1 MSRSSFADV
10 RVMTSGCP
18 LPPTPP
24 SLRIFNAMNSP
35 ASSADQP
42 VSTDGLPQLPDSP
55 GAFIDATWEDVAP
68 YYEALATAELTPGR
82 ERAWLTTWSQLDAM
96 IGEAGS
102 LAMIAYTANTADEAA
117 EAAHLRF
124 AMEIYPKVD
133 EQQVRLARKLL
144 ATGYTEA
151 KLETTLKK
159 FRTDAAI
166 FREENVPRFSRL
178 EELEAGYDK
187 IVGGLSVDW
196 EGERKTI
203 PQLQPFLQSH
213 DRDEREHAFRLGA
226 AAYLDKRDELQDVF
240 DKVYTLRQDVAHAAG
255 FPNYMRYAFAAKYRF
270 DYSPDDCLRFHEA
283 VEQAVVP
290 IAARQHEYRRQRL
303 GVSTL
308 RPWDL
313 AVNPDTVARLRPFED
328 TPGFLAPAERIF
340 TRVDAELGESF
351 RTLEAEKLLDL
362 ESRPG
367 KAPGGYCTTLH
378 WRGRPFIYMNAVGVH
393 DDVSTLVHEA
403 GHAFHAFAAH
413 AHPYVW
419 QRSSGHEAAEL
430 ASMSMEL
437 LAGRYLA
444 RPEGYYSVA
453 DAAHAQIEHLEDVLY
468 ALPHIACVDA
478 FQHWIYTSGEGG
490 DRDARDAA
498 WLAIRQRFEPSVDW
512 SGLEPQR
519 VARWLRQ
526 SHIFT
531 SPFYYIEYGLAQLG
545 ALQVWRDSLSDH
557 PAAVR
562 RYKQALALGGTVSL
576 PAIYHTAGV
585 KLVFDAATMAELA
598 GLVEARI
605 VALREKLESGDVAAV
620 A

>member
-1 MSRSSFADV
+1 
-10 RVMTSGCP
+10 
-18 LPPTPP
+18 
-24 SLRIFNAMNSP
+24 MNSD
-35 ASSADQP
+35 AITTREP
-42 VSTDGLPQLPDSP
+42 VSADGLPLLPDSP
-55 GAFIDATWEDVAP
+55 SAFIDATWEDVAP
-68 YYEALATAELTPGR
+68 YYETLANVELSPGR
-82 ERAWLTTWSQLDAM
+82 ERAWLTAWSALDAM
-96 IGEAGS
+96 LGEAAA

-151 KLETTLKK
+151 RLETTLRK
-159 FRTDAAI
+159 FRTDAEI
-166 FREENVPRFSRL
+166 FREENVPRFSKL

-187 IVGGLSVDW
+187 IVGSLSVDW

-203 PQLQPFLQSH
+203 PQLQPFMQSR
-213 DRDEREHAFRLGA
+213 DRDERERAFRLGA
-226 AAYLDKRDELQDVF
+226 AAYLDRRDELQDVF
-240 DKVYTLRQDVAHAAG
+240 DKSYALRQDVASAAG
-255 FPNYMRYAFAAKYRF
+255 FPNYMRYSFAAKYRF

-313 AVNPDTVARLRPFED
+313 AVNPDTDTRLRPFED

-340 TRVDAELGESF
+340 TRVDAELGDAF
-351 RTLEAEKLLDL
+351 RTLEAETLLDL

-413 AHPYVW
+413 SHPYVW
-419 QRSSGHEAAEL
+419 QQSSGHEAAEL
-430 ASMSMEL
+430 ASMAMEL

-478 FQHWIYTSGEGG
+478 FQHWIYTSGDGG

-512 SGLEPQR
+512 SGLETER
-519 VARWLRQ
+519 IARWLRQ

-545 ALQVWRDSLSDH
+545 ALQVWRDSMTDH
-557 PAAVR
+557 PAAVT

-576 PAIYHTAGV
+576 PEMYRTAGV
-585 KLVFDAATMAELA
+585 KLVFDAPTMAELA
-598 GLVEARI
+598 GLVEERI
-605 VALREKLESGDVAAV
+605 IELRKEQPLAV
-620 A
+620 SL

>member
-1 MSRSSFADV
+1 
-10 RVMTSGCP
+10 MTTGA
-18 LPPTPP
+18 T
-24 SLRIFNAMNSP
+24 RAHG
-35 ASSADQP
+35 
-42 VSTDGLPQLPDSP
+42 GLPTLPETPD
-55 GAFIDATWEDVAP
+55 AFIDATWDDIAP
-68 YYEALATAELTPGR
+68 YYDALAAAEITPGQER
-82 ERAWLTTWSQLDAM
+82 EWLATWSRLDALL
-96 IGEAGS
+96 GEAGS
-102 LAMIAYTANTADEAA
+102 LAMIAYTANTADEKA

-124 AMEIYPKVD
+124 AMEIYPRVD
-133 EQQVRLARKLL
+133 ELQVRLAKRLL
-144 ATGYTEA
+144 ALGYSEPT
-151 KLETTLKK
+151 LETTLKK

-166 FREENVPRFSRL
+166 FREENVPRFAKL

-187 IVGGLSVDW
+187 LVGGLSVEW

-203 PQLQPFLQSH
+203 PQLQPYMQSR
-213 DRDEREHAFRLGA
+213 DRAERERAFLLGA
-226 AAYLDKRDELQDVF
+226 RAYVAKRDELEDIF
-240 DKVYTLRQDVAHAAG
+240 DKSYVLRQEVAHAAG
-255 FPNYMRYAFAAKYRF
+255 FPDYMRYAFAAKYRF
-270 DYSPDDCLRFHEA
+270 DYTPEDCVRFHEA
-283 VEQAVVP
+283 VEQAIVP

-303 GVSTL
+303 GVETL

-313 AVNPDTVARLRPFED
+313 AVNPDTDRRLEPFKD
-328 TPGFLAPAERIF
+328 VNGFLAPAERIF
-340 TRVDAELGESF
+340 TRVDAELGDNF
-351 RTLEAEKLLDL
+351 RTLEAERLLDL
-362 ESRPG
+362 ESRAG

-413 AHPYVW
+413 EHPFVW
-419 QRSSGHEAAEL
+419 QRGSGHEAAEL

-453 DAAHAQIEHLEDVLY
+453 EAAHAQVEHLEDVLY

-478 FQHWIYTSGEGG
+478 FQHWIYTSGDGG

-498 WLAIRQRFEPSVDW
+498 WLEIRQRFEPSVDW
-512 SGLEPQR
+512 SGLEPER

-545 ALQVWRDSLSDH
+545 ALQVWRDSLHDH

-576 PAIYHTAGV
+576 PEMYRTAGV
-585 KLVFDAATMAELA
+585 KLVFDAPTMRE
-598 GLVEARI
+598 LVELVESRI
-605 VALREKLESGDVAAV
+605 VELRRMLATGEIEAV

>member
-1 MSRSSFADV
+1 MSIVTNDAEH
-10 RVMTSGCP
+10 G
-18 LPPTPP
+18 
-24 SLRIFNAMNSP
+24 
-35 ASSADQP
+35 SAN
-42 VSTDGLPQLPDSP
+42 GLPALPDSP
-55 GAFIDATWEDVAP
+55 TAFVSATWDDVAP
-68 YYEALATAELTPGR
+68 YYEALANTEITPGR
-82 ERAWLTTWSQLDAM
+82 EREWLSVWSQLDALL
-96 IGEAGS
+96 GEAGS

-144 ATGYTEA
+144 ALGYTEPG
-151 KLETTLKK
+151 LETTLKK

-166 FREENVPRFSRL
+166 FREENVARFAKL

-196 EGERKTI
+196 DGERKTI
-203 PQLQPFLQSH
+203 PQLQPFLQSR
-213 DRDEREHAFRLGA
+213 DGDERERAFRLGA
-226 AAYLDKRDELQDVF
+226 RAYLEKRDELQDVF
-240 DKVYTLRQDVAHAAG
+240 DKSYTLRQEVAHAAG
-255 FPNYMRYAFAAKYRF
+255 FPNYMRYAFASKYRF
-270 DYSPDDCLRFHEA
+270 DYSPEDCLRFHEA

-290 IAARQHEYRRQRL
+290 VAARQHEYRRQRL
-303 GVSTL
+303 GVPTL

-313 AVNPDTVARLRPFED
+313 AVNPDTDARLRPFED

-340 TRVDAELGESF
+340 TRVDAELGSQF
-351 RTLEAEKLLDL
+351 RTLEAERLLDL

-367 KAPGGYCTTLH
+367 KAPGGYCTTLQ

-413 AHPYVW
+413 PHRYVW

-437 LAGRYLA
+437 LAGRYLS
-444 RPEGYYSVA
+444 RPEGYYSPV
-453 DAAHAQIEHLEDVLY
+453 DAANAQIEHLEDVLY

-490 DRDARDAA
+490 DRDARNAA
-498 WLAIRQRFEPSVDW
+498 WLSIRQRFEPSVDW
-512 SGLEPQR
+512 TGLEEER
-519 VARWLRQ
+519 IARWLRQ

-531 SPFYYIEYGLAQLG
+531 SPFYYIEYGIAQLG
-545 ALQVWRDSLSDH
+545 ALQVWRDSLRDH
-557 PAAVR
+557 PAAVA

-576 PAIYHTAGV
+576 PEMYRTAGV
-585 KLVFDAATMAELA
+585 KLVFDATTMLELV
-598 GLVEARI
+598 GLVEERIETLRGELAR
-605 VALREKLESGDVAAV
+605 GDVAAV

>member
-1 MSRSSFADV
+1 MSS
-10 RVMTSGCP
+10 RVTNGAA
-18 LPPTPP
+18 L
-24 SLRIFNAMNSP
+24 
-35 ASSADQP
+35 
-42 VSTDGLPQLPDSP
+42 VSTDGLPALPDSP
-55 GAFIDATWEDVAP
+55 TAFVDATWEDVAP
-68 YYEALATAELTPGR
+68 YYDALAAAEITTGR
-82 ERAWLTTWSQLDAM
+82 EREWLTVWSELDAM

-144 ATGYTEA
+144 ATGYTEPG
-151 KLETTLKK
+151 LETTLKK

-166 FREENVPRFSRL
+166 FREDNVPRFAKL

-196 EGERKTI
+196 NGERKTI
-203 PQLQPFLQSH
+203 PQLQPLMQSQ
-213 DRDEREHAFRLGA
+213 DRDERERAFLLGA
-226 AAYLDKRDELQDVF
+226 RAYLDKRDELQDIF
-240 DKVYTLRQDVAHAAG
+240 DKSYALRQEVAHAAG

-270 DYSPDDCLRFHEA
+270 DYSPEDCVRFHDA

-313 AVNPDTVARLRPFED
+313 AVNPDTEARLRPFED

-340 TRVDAELGESF
+340 TRVDADLGSDF

-413 AHPYVW
+413 PHPYVW
-419 QRSSGHEAAEL
+419 QRGSGHEAAEL

-437 LAGRYLA
+437 LANRYLA
-444 RPEGYYSVA
+444 RPEGYYSAA

-478 FQHWIYTSGEGG
+478 FQHWIYSSGEGG

-498 WLAIRQRFEPSVDW
+498 WLKIRQRFEPSVDW
-512 SGLEPQR
+512 SGLRDER
-519 VARWLRQ
+519 IARWLRQ

-531 SPFYYIEYGLAQLG
+531 SPFYYIEYGIAQLG
-545 ALQVWRDSLSDH
+545 ALQVWRASLDDH
-557 PAAVR
+557 PAAVT

-576 PAIYHTAGV
+576 PEMYRTAGV
-585 KLVFDAATMAELA
+585 KLVFDAATMG
-598 GLVEARI
+598 GLVELVDRRI
-605 VALREKLESGDVAAV
+605 SELRAA
-620 A
+620 AASA

>member
-1 MSRSSFADV
+1 MGSRLTNGGEQLTTNS
-10 RVMTSGCP
+10 
-18 LPPTPP
+18 LPTLPESP
-24 SLRIFNAMNSP
+24 S
-35 ASSADQP
+35 
-42 VSTDGLPQLPDSP
+42 
-55 GAFIDATWEDVAP
+55 AFSNATWDDVAP
-68 YYEALATAELTPGR
+68 YYDALATAEITPGS
-82 ERAWLTTWSQLDAM
+82 EAEWLSAWSRLDEM
-96 IGEAGS
+96 LGEAGS

-133 EQQVRLARKLL
+133 EQQVRLAKKLL
-144 ATGYTEA
+144 ASGYTEPG
-151 KLETTLKK
+151 LETTLKK

-166 FREENVPRFSRL
+166 FREENVARFAKL

-196 EGERKTI
+196 NGERMTV
-203 PQLQPFLQSH
+203 PQLQPFMQSR
-213 DRDEREHAFRLGA
+213 DRDERERAFRLGA
-226 AAYLDKRDELQDVF
+226 AAYLEKRDELQDIF
-240 DKVYTLRQDVAHAAG
+240 DKSYTLRQEVADAAG

-270 DYSPDDCLRFHEA
+270 DYSPEDCLRFHEA

-290 IAARQHEYRRQRL
+290 VAARQHEYRRERL

-313 AVNPDTVARLRPFED
+313 AVNPDTDTRLRPFED

-340 TRVDAELGESF
+340 TRVDAELGECF
-351 RTLEAEKLLDL
+351 RTLENEQLLDL

-367 KAPGGYCTTLH
+367 KAPGGYCTTLQ

-413 AHPYVW
+413 PHRYVW
-419 QRSSGHEAAEL
+419 QRGSGHEAAEL

-444 RPEGYYSVA
+444 RPEGYYTPT
-453 DAAHAQIEHLEDVLY
+453 DAANAQVEHLEDVLY

-498 WLAIRQRFEPSVDW
+498 WLSIRQRFEPSVDW
-512 SGLEPQR
+512 SGLRDER
-519 VARWLRQ
+519 IARWLRQ

-545 ALQVWRDSLSDH
+545 ALQVWRDSLRDH
-557 PAAVR
+557 PAAVA

-576 PAIYHTAGV
+576 PEMYRTAGV
-585 KLVFDAATMAELA
+585 KLVFDPSTMAELV
-598 GLVEARI
+598 GLVEERI
-605 VALREKLESGDVAAV
+605 GSLRAMLAAGEVGAV

>member
-1 MSRSSFADV
+1 
-10 RVMTSGCP
+10 MTKGATLSG
-18 LPPTPP
+18 
-24 SLRIFNAMNSP
+24 
-35 ASSADQP
+35 QG
-42 VSTDGLPQLPDSP
+42 GLPVLPDSP
-55 GAFIDATWEDVAP
+55 DTFVEATWEDIAP
-68 YYEALATAELTPGR
+68 YYDALAAVEITPAVAR
-82 ERAWLTTWSQLDAM
+82 EWLATWSRLDAM
-96 IGEAGS
+96 LGEAGS
-102 LAMIAYTANTADEAA
+102 LAMIAYTANTADEKA

-124 AMEIYPKVD
+124 AMDIYPKVD
-133 EQQVRLARKLL
+133 ERQVRLARKLL
-144 ATGYTEA
+144 DSGYGEA
-151 KLETTLKK
+151 GLETTLKK
-159 FRTDAAI
+159 FRTDAEI
-166 FREENVPRFSRL
+166 FREENVERFAKL

-196 EGERKTI
+196 DGERKTI
-203 PQLQPFLQSH
+203 PQLKPYMQSR
-213 DRDEREHAFRLGA
+213 DRAERQRAFMLGA
-226 AAYLDKRDELQDVF
+226 DAYVAKRTELEDIF
-240 DKVYTLRQDVAHAAG
+240 DKSYVLRHEVARAAG
-255 FPNYMRYAFAAKYRF
+255 FPDYMRYAFAAKYRF
-270 DYSPDDCLRFHEA
+270 DYTPEDCVRFHRA
-283 VEQAVVP
+283 VEEAVVP
-290 IAARQHEYRRQRL
+290 IAARQHEYRRRRL
-303 GVSTL
+303 GVDTL

-313 AVNPDTVARLRPFED
+313 AINPDSDARLRPFED
-328 TPGFLAPAERIF
+328 VAGFLAPAERIF
-340 TRVDAELGESF
+340 TRVDPELGDNF
-351 RTLEAEKLLDL
+351 RTLEQERLLDL
-362 ESRPG
+362 ESRAG

-453 DAAHAQIEHLEDVLY
+453 DAALAQIEHLEDVLY

-478 FQHWIYTSGEGG
+478 FQHWIYTSGKGG

-498 WLAIRQRFEPSVDW
+498 WLEIRRRFEPSVDW

-545 ALQVWRDSLSDH
+545 ALQVWRDSLRDH

-562 RYKQALALGGTVSL
+562 RYKNALALGGTVPL
-576 PAIYHTAGV
+576 PEMYRAAGV
-585 KLVFDAATMAELA
+585 KLVFDAPTMAELV
-598 GLVEARI
+598 GLVEERIAHLRAELAR
-605 VALREKLESGDVAAV
+605 GNVAA

>member
-1 MSRSSFADV
+1 MSS
-10 RVMTSGCP
+10 RVTDG
-18 LPPTPP
+18 
-24 SLRIFNAMNSP
+24 AEHVQ
-35 ASSADQP
+35 A
-42 VSTDGLPQLPDSP
+42 DGLPRLPDSP
-55 GAFIDATWEDVAP
+55 AAFMDATWNDVAP
-68 YYEALATAELTPGR
+68 YYDALAAAEIIPGR
-82 ERAWLTTWSQLDAM
+82 ERDWLAVWSALDAM
-96 IGEAGS
+96 LGEAGS

-144 ATGYTEA
+144 ALGYTEPG
-151 KLETTLKK
+151 LETTLKK
-159 FRTDAAI
+159 FRTDDAI
-166 FREENVPRFSRL
+166 FRQENVPRFARL

-187 IVGGLSVDW
+187 VVGGLTVEW

-203 PQLQPFLQSH
+203 PQLQPFMQSR
-213 DRDEREHAFRLGA
+213 DRDERERAFRLGA
-226 AAYLDKRDELQDVF
+226 QAYLDKRDELEDIF
-240 DKVYTLRQDVAHAAG
+240 DRQYVLRQEVAQAAG
-255 FPNYMRYAFAAKYRF
+255 FPDYMRFAFAAKYRF
-270 DYSPDDCLRFHEA
+270 DYSPEDCRHFHDA
-283 VEQAVVP
+283 VEKAVVP
-290 IAARQHEYRRQRL
+290 VAARQHEYRRQRL
-303 GVSTL
+303 GVTTL

-313 AVNPDTVARLRPFED
+313 VVNPDTDARLRPFED

-340 TRVDAELGESF
+340 NRVDAELGSQF
-351 RTLEAEKLLDL
+351 RTLESERLLDL

-367 KAPGGYCTTLH
+367 KAPGGYCTTLQ

-403 GHAFHAFAAH
+403 GHAFHAFLAH
-413 AHPYVW
+413 PHPYVW

-444 RPEGYYSVA
+444 RPEGYYSAA
-453 DAAHAQIEHLEDVLY
+453 DAANAQIEHLEDVLY

-478 FQHWIYTSGEGG
+478 FQHWIYTSGKGG

-498 WLAIRQRFEPSVDW
+498 WLEIRQRFEPSVDW
-512 SGLEPQR
+512 SGLAPER

-545 ALQVWRDSLSDH
+545 ALQVWRDSLRDH
-557 PAAVR
+557 PAAVA
-562 RYKQALALGGTVSL
+562 RYKQALALGGTVPL
-576 PAIYHTAGV
+576 PEMYRTAGV
-585 KLVFDAATMAELA
+585 KLVFDAPTMATLV
-598 GLVEARI
+598 GLVEDRI
-605 VALREKLESGDVAAV
+605 ETLRSMLRTGEVAAV